1 MRIWCSFTAKT
12 GSIFTVI
19 LGISLCLFDELNV
32 FACIIKE
39 KHLLKLCSLS
49 VCHMPNTSW
58 GNTARR
64 GEWNLLFPEASVHKH
79 TQTHTQTDYCFF
91 FFLSSSILGVCGAA
105 LANQDSQVPKQ
116 IFPFWKTRRMLFV
129 YPPASSITLSLVCL
143 TFRTH
148 DLIFCLVALQICKLM
163 PQLSAEAACGG
174 EFIKPPCLNPPRERV
189 WAHITERRH
198 PWQESV
204 CVCVCACVCV
214 CVCTCDATVKGTI
227 CSMWQ

>member
-1 MRIWCSFTAKT
+1 MKPAVPR
-12 GSIFTVI
+12 G
-19 LGISLCLFDELNV
+19 LG
-32 FACIIKE
+32 
-39 KHLLKLCSLS
+39 
-49 VCHMPNTSW
+49 
-58 GNTARR
+58 
-64 GEWNLLFPEASVHKH
+64 
-79 TQTHTQTDYCFF
+79 TQTHTNTHTNRLLFF

-174 EFIKPPCLNPPRERV
+174 EFIKPPCLNPPANVCERTSQNDG
-189 WAHITERRH
+189 I
-198 PWQESV
+198 PGKK
-204 CVCVCACVCV
+204 VCACVCV
-214 CVCTCDATVKGTI
+214 RACVCTCDATVKGTI
-227 CSMWQ
+227 CSM